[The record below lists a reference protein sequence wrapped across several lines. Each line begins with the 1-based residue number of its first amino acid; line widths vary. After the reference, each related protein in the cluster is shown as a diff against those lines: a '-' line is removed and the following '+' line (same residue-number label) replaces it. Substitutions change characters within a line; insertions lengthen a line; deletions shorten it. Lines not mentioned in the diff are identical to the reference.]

1 MKTGLSVLKT
11 IMENNKGR
19 IKKDLIRL
27 SLESLKMNTIF
38 LDDEERDLFN
48 RKLDKIY
55 NTLSLKNIERLVTE
69 VNDYLQAETLQWS
82 DKIGFDMPKIVKSF
96 VEK

>member
-11 IMENNKGR
+11 IIENNKGK

-27 SLESLKMNTIF
+27 SLQSLKMNTIF

-48 RKLDKIY
+48 KKIDKIY
-55 NTLSLKNIERLVTE
+55 NTLSLKNIEGLLTE
-69 VNDYLQAETLQWS
+69 VNDYLQAETLKWGEE
-82 DKIGFDMPKIVKSF
+82 IGFNMPKIVKSF